1 MWVSSVWRI
10 PRVVRVQGPL
20 GRVSHLV
27 SLVITLDCMDEKFT
41 RSSETSELS
50 SPTRAPAR
58 PGARH
63 PHRIQNSPTEF
74 LISKILA
81 AGAAR
86 GRAWVGPTRA
96 RVFQT
101 RVARARVGL
110 ALTHTLDGRLASF
123 ASGRGGCA
131 AVCGARTPGGR

>member
-1 MWVSSVWRI
+1 MNYPAQRGLR
-10 PRVVRVQGPL
+10 P
-20 GRVSHLV
+20 
-27 SLVITLDCMDEKFT
+27 D
-41 RSSETSELS
+41 
-50 SPTRAPAR
+50 PAR
-58 PGARH
+58 GIRTVF
-63 PHRIQNSPTEF
+63 RYSPTEF